1 MLTIGGV
8 RVDPP
13 VALAPMAGITDAAF
27 RALCREMGA
36 GLVYTEMVSA
46 EALVRDNARSWQM
59 TQVAPGERPVALQI
73 FGADPGVMAEAAAR
87 IMNREG
93 PPDFLDV
100 NLGCPV
106 PKVVRSG
113 AGAALMR
120 DPSLACE
127 VVRAVSE
134 AVAPRPVTVKIR
146 SGWDEASIN
155 APDLAVRLEEAGAAA
170 IAVHGRTRRQFYGGQ
185 ASWEVISR
193 VRTRVSVPVIGNG
206 DVTGPEAALDM
217 VRKTGVPAVM
227 VGRAAL
233 GNPWVFR
240 QIKAAWEGGEAA
252 GPTRREIGNMM
263 VRHLNLL
270 ISIKGENRAVR
281 EMRKHAAWY
290 IKGQPGA
297 RSCRAEFM
305 RAESRRDM
313 VEIVARALSD
323 CDDRL

>member
-13 VALAPMAGITDAAF
+13 VVLAPMAGVTDAAF
-27 RALCREMGA
+27 RVLCREMGA

-73 FGADPGVMAEAAAR
+73 FGADPGVMAEAAVR
-87 IMNREG
+87 IMEREEA
-93 PPDFLDV
+93 PDILDI

-185 ASWEVISR
+185 ASWEVMSR
-193 VRTRVSVPVIGNG
+193 VRARVSVPVIGNG
-206 DVTGPEAALDM
+206 DVTGPGAALDM

-252 GPTRREIGNMM
+252 GPTRREIGDMM
-263 VRHLNLL
+263 VRHLDLL

-290 IKGQPGA
+290 IKGQLGA
-297 RSCRAEFM
+297 RSWRAEFM

-313 VEIVARALSD
+313 VEIVGRAL
-323 CDDRL
+323 

>member
-13 VALAPMAGITDAAF
+13 VALAPMAGVTDAAF
-27 RALCREMGA
+27 RVLCREMGA

-73 FGADPGVMAEAAAR
+73 FGADPGVMAEAAVR
-87 IMNREG
+87 IMNSEG
-93 PPDFLDV
+93 PPDFLDI

-185 ASWEVISR
+185 ASWEVIFR

-240 QIKAAWEGGEAA
+240 QIKAAWEGGKAA